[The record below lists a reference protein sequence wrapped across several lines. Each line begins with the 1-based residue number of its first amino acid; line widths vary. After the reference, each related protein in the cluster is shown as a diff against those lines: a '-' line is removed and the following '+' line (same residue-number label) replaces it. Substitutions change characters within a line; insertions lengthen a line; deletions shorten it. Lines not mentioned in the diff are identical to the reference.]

1 MKNDIHT
8 FPSQVNKN
16 VFLTLY
22 VDLEFP
28 LNLFC
33 KYVKRVSMPLL
44 VYFKFEEDTGDCHS
58 TQNLLL
64 MISPELNHFLNY
76 LL

>member
-1 MKNDIHT
+1 
-8 FPSQVNKN
+8 
-16 VFLTLY
+16 
-22 VDLEFP
+22 
-28 LNLFC
+28 
-33 KYVKRVSMPLL
+33 MPLL